1 MQKFLPIFPLN
12 LVVYPGEK
20 LNLHIFEPRYI
31 QLIAECNAEGKTF
44 GIPVVNDKELME
56 YGTEM
61 HLEKVQKVYET
72 GEMDIQVKGLQV
84 FRVLEVIEN
93 IPEKLYS
100 GAIISLVHNIDDS
113 YHKLVQELELLATE
127 LFDLLDIKENIFKP
141 DFTFSSF
148 KLAHYVGFDFIS
160 EYELLRHAKETA
172 RQKIIVEH
180 IKTILPAV
188 KQIAEIKIKAKLNG
202 HYRMINPPEGF

>member
-1 MQKFLPIFPLN
+1 MQKFIPIFPLN
-12 LVVYPGEK
+12 LVAYPGEK

-31 QLIAECNAEGKTF
+31 QLITECNMEGKTF
-44 GIPVVNDKELME
+44 GIPAVNNKEMME

-61 HLEKVQKVYET
+61 QLEKVQKVYET
-72 GEMDIQVKGLQV
+72 GEMDIQVKGVQV
-84 FRVLEVIEN
+84 FRVLEVIDEV
-93 IPEKLYS
+93 PEKLYS
-100 GAIISLVHNIDDS
+100 GAIISIVHNIDDS
-113 YHKLVQELELLATE
+113 HYKLLKELELFATE

-141 DFTFSSF
+141 DFIFSSF
-148 KLAHYVGFDFIS
+148 NLAHYVGFDFIS
-160 EYELLRHAKETA
+160 EYELLRHPNETT

-180 IKTILPAV
+180 IKKILPAV